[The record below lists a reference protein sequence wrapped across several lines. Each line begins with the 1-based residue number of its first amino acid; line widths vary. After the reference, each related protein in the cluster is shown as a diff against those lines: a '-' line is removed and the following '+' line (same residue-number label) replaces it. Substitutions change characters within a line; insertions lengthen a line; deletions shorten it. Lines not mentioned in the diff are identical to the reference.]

1 MVFSVEISLKV
12 RGNILLGASLLAIGL
27 LLACRSTAA
36 PLQMTL
42 KIAPDHP
49 TMTSPMTF
57 TLHITDDHGQPVN
70 DATVNGALPEGLA
83 PRVAN
88 ALSKSPVVVR
98 WSSRT
103 APGTRRRSCVP
114 ATPRPPTCCWG
125 SSRST
130 TTRRSW
136 PQPAAPRRRPATT
149 R

>member
-49 TMTSPMTF
+49 TMTKPMTF

-70 DATVNGALPEGLA
+70 DATVNGALTMKLMDMGTTKVAFSPKGNGDYEASMKGVDMSGPWNLA
-83 PRVAN
+83 IDA
-88 ALSKSPVVVR
+88 AQ
-98 WSSRT
+98 
-103 APGTRRRSCVP
+103 G
-114 ATPRPPTCCWG
+114 ATHAKKDFEVTI
-125 SSRST
+125 SD
-130 TTRRSW
+130 
-136 PQPAAPRRRPATT
+136 
-149 R
+149 